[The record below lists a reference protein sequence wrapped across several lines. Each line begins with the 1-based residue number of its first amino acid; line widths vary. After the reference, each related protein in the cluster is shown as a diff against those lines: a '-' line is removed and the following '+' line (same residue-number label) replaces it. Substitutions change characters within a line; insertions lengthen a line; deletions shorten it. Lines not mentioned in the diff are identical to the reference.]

1 MKLPIKLNDKKTIN
15 AWALFDWAN
24 SSYSLVIA
32 TAIFPAYFASV
43 TDPIIHIMGLEIPNS
58 ALYAYAVAFAYI
70 LIAFASPALSG
81 IADYSGRKKYF
92 LRFFTTMGATACIAM
107 FYFKG
112 MGELYLGLTA
122 FVLATIGFAGG
133 LVFYNSY
140 LPEIASEDQFDKV
153 SAKGFAFGYI
163 GSVIL
168 LLINLT
174 VIMKPDWFGIEN
186 KSLPVRIAFIMVGL
200 WWIGFSQV
208 TFRYMPA
215 DKRTNLSGN
224 VVNRGFQELR
234 KVWNRIQHYPNTKRF
249 LLAFF
254 CYSAGVQTVLY
265 MASTFAEKEL
275 HFTTSELIAIIII
288 LQLVAI
294 GGAYLFASFSK
305 WKGNKFS
312 LLTMLCVWILICVAA
327 YTVVDK
333 SQFYFVAAAVGL
345 VMGGIQSLSRSTYS
359 KLLPP
364 GEEDTASFFSFY
376 DVLEKSA
383 IVLGTFSFGLI
394 ETMTGGMRNSVLA
407 LAAFFLIGIIIISR
421 TDLHKAYGKS

>member
-1 MKLPIKLNDKKTIN
+1 
-15 AWALFDWAN
+15 
-24 SSYSLVIA
+24 
-32 TAIFPAYFASV
+32 
-43 TDPIIHIMGLEIPNS
+43 
-58 ALYAYAVAFAYI
+58 
-70 LIAFASPALSG
+70 
-81 IADYSGRKKYF
+81 
-92 LRFFTTMGATACIAM
+92 
-107 FYFKG
+107 
-112 MGELYLGLTA
+112 
-122 FVLATIGFAGG
+122 

-140 LPEIASEDQFDKV
+140 LPEIASEDQFDKI

-168 LLINLT
+168 LLMNLT
-174 VIMKPDWFGIEN
+174 VIMKPEWFGIEN
-186 KSLPVRIAFIMVGL
+186 KSLPARIAFIMVGL
-200 WWIGFSQV
+200 WWIGFSQI

-224 VVNRGFQELR
+224 IISRGFSELR
-234 KVWNRIQHYPNTKRF
+234 KVWSRIQHYPNTKRF

-275 HFTTSELIAIIII
+275 HFATSELIAIIII

-294 GGAYLFASFSK
+294 GGAYLFAALSK

-312 LLTMLCVWILICVAA
+312 LLTMLFIWIVVCVAA
-327 YTVVDK
+327 YFVVDK

-364 GEEDTASFFSFY
+364 DEQDIASFFSFY

-383 IVLGTFSFGLI
+383 IVLGTFSFGFV
-394 ETMTGGMRNSVLA
+394 ETVSGGMRNSVLA
-407 LAAFFLIGIIIISR
+407 LVGFFLIGIIILSR